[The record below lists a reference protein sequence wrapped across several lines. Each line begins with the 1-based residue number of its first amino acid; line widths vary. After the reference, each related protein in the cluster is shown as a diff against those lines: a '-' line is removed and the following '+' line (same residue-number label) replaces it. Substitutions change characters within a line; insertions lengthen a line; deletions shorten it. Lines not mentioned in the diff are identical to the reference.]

1 MSRKIEQEYD
11 NQEFGWYFQPAKAKT
26 WVFHKCQ
33 VSKPEDTHT
42 QTAKSVTLSFFTL
55 MNCLNIVVNTELKQK
70 GRKNRNQEGERVL
83 QKGFQTD

>member
-1 MSRKIEQEYD
+1 MITRNLVDIFSQLKPRLGCST
-11 NQEFGWYFQPAKAKT
+11 NAK
-26 WVFHKCQ
+26 